1 MDQTIIASTGDDCP
15 VLAAAGLTLD
25 PDTHEVRRDGRKLL
39 LELREFQLL
48 EYLMRNKNR
57 IVPRGEI
64 LREIWGKDIL
74 NHTLDARI
82 SALRKK
88 IEYNFPVKIL
98 YTISRKGYLL
108 IDHSTTH
115 EDENQ

>member
-25 PDTHEVRRDGRKLL
+25 LDTHEVRRDGQKLN

-48 EYLMRNKNR
+48 EYLLRNKNR
-57 IVPRGEI
+57 IVPREEI

-74 NHTLDARI
+74 NHTLDARM

-88 IEYNFPVKIL
+88 VEQDFPVKML

-108 IDHSTTH
+108 SDAR
-115 EDENQ
+115 

>member
-1 MDQTIIASTGDDCP
+1 MEESIFASAVGACP

-25 PDTHEVRRDGRKLL
+25 PDTHEVRRDGQKLS

-48 EYLMRNKNR
+48 EYLLRNKNR
-57 IVPRGEI
+57 IVPREEI
-64 LREIWGKDIL
+64 LREIWGKDIV

-88 IEYNFPVKIL
+88 IEHDFPVKML

-108 IDHSTTH
+108 TDPC
-115 EDENQ
+115 

>member
-1 MDQTIIASTGDDCP
+1 MEESIFASAVGACP

-25 PDTHEVRRDGRKLL
+25 PDTHEVRRDGQKLS

-48 EYLMRNKNR
+48 KYLLRNKNR
-57 IVPRGEI
+57 IVPREEI
-64 LREIWGKDIL
+64 LREIWGKDIV

-88 IEYNFPVKIL
+88 IEHDFPVKML

-108 IDHSTTH
+108 TDPC
-115 EDENQ
+115 

>member
-1 MDQTIIASTGDDCP
+1 MEERLFASAVSGCP
-15 VLAAAGLTLD
+15 LLAAAGLTLD
-25 PDTHEVRRDGRKLL
+25 PGTREVRRDGQRLC

-48 EYLMRNKNR
+48 EYLLRNKNR
-57 IVPRGEI
+57 IVPREEI

-74 NHTLDARI
+74 NHTLDARM

-88 IEYNFPVKIL
+88 VEHDFPVKML

-108 IDHSTTH
+108 TDPR
-115 EDENQ
+115 

>member
-1 MDQTIIASTGDDCP
+1 MDQSIVASAGSGFRL
-15 VLAAAGLTLD
+15 LAAAGLTLD
-25 PDTHEVRRDGRKLL
+25 PETHEVRRDGQKLH

-48 EYLMRNKNR
+48 EYLLRNKNR

-64 LREIWGKDIL
+64 LREIWRKDIL

-98 YTISRKGYLL
+98 YTISRKGYFLF
-108 IDHSTTH
+108 DHSITH
-115 EDENQ
+115 ENENQ

>member
-25 PDTHEVRRDGRKLL
+25 PDTHEVRRDGQKLD

-48 EYLMRNKNR
+48 EYLLRNKNR
-57 IVPRGEI
+57 IVPREEI
-64 LREIWGKDIL
+64 LREIWRKDIL
-74 NHTLDARI
+74 NHTLDARM

-88 IEYNFPVKIL
+88 VEHDFPVKML
-98 YTISRKGYLL
+98 YTISGKGYLL
-108 IDHSTTH
+108 TDPR
-115 EDENQ
+115 